1 MAISEPSFTIGIEE
15 EYLLV
20 DRQTRDLANDPPS
33 SMLAECEVLIEG
45 QVTPELLRSQ
55 IEVGTRVCSTVQEA
69 RRDLAKLRSAI
80 IEVAE
85 KYDLAPIAA
94 STHPFARWQ
103 DQLHTDRE
111 RYDTITR
118 EMQQAARRM
127 LICGMHVHVGI
138 DDDALRID
146 LLDQFS
152 YFLPHLLALS
162 CSSPFWSG
170 QNTGLKSYRLN
181 VFDALPRTGLP
192 GRFSSF
198 AEYKRHVDVL
208 VDAGIIPDSSK
219 LWWDVRPSHRF
230 PTLECRVM
238 DVCTRLDDA
247 ACLAALTV
255 SLMRF
260 LYRLRRD
267 NMRWRRYATMLINE
281 NRWRAMRYSYEEG
294 LVDLAKGR
302 IAPFRELFDEILEL
316 VKTDA
321 EDLGCLDELMH
332 VNTILH
338 RGTSAHEQINR
349 YNSCIEKGDSQQKA
363 MYGVVD
369 FLIEAT
375 DPNKG

>member
-1 MAISEPSFTIGIEE
+1 MALSEPTFTIGIEE

-20 DRQTRDLANDPPS
+20 DRQTRDLAKDPPA
-33 SMLAECEVLIEG
+33 SMLTECEQLIEG

-55 IEVGTRVCSTVQEA
+55 IEVGTRVCTTVQEA
-69 RRDLAKLRSAI
+69 KQDLAKLRSAI
-80 IEVAE
+80 VEVAAR
-85 KYDLAPIAA
+85 YDLAPIAA
-94 STHPFARWQ
+94 STHPFAPWQ
-103 DQLHTDRE
+103 EQLHTDKE
-111 RYDTITR
+111 RYETITR

-170 QNTGLKSYRLN
+170 RDTGLKSYRLN

-198 AEYKRHVDVL
+198 ADYKRHVDVL

-219 LWWDVRPSHRF
+219 LWWDVRPSARF

-238 DVCTRLDDA
+238 DVCTRLEDA
-247 ACLAALTV
+247 ACLAAVTV

-267 NMRWRRYATMLINE
+267 NMRWRRYAKMLINE

-302 IAPFRELFDEILEL
+302 IVSFRELFDEILEL
-316 VKTDA
+316 IGTDA
-321 EDLGCLDELMH
+321 EELGCLDELMH
-332 VNTILH
+332 VNTILD
-338 RGTSAHEQINR
+338 RGTSAHEQIRR
-349 YNSCIEKGDSQQKA
+349 YQASIAKGDSQQKA
-363 MYGVVD
+363 MYHVVD
-369 FLIEAT
+369 FLIDATKPEA
-375 DPNKG
+375 